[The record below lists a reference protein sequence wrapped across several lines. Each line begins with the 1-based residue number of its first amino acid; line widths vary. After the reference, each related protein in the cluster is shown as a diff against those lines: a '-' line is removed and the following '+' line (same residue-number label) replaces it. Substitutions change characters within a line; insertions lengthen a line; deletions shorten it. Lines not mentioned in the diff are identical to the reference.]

1 MQTLRQA
8 ALLVLFAGTL
18 AGCGSRPAL
27 KDRGTGS
34 PVAQRSVADRGADAG
49 AKGEARG
56 VQPATTQRPAPVNTA
71 KGNLATGREPAVALD
86 GDAGTAPVQPVTRPE
101 TKPESSPES
110 RPQPNKS
117 TPPAREPAVDLN
129 DTAPGRQPSKP
140 AQPAAPSA
148 AAPSKPDE
156 PPVVRTKAAT
166 LEELREVAIG
176 VVLKAAA
183 SDDPTL
189 RANAIEASGLAPR
202 RLSQALHAGLADRN
216 EAVQAVAAMTVGRY
230 KLTDF
235 VPKVR
240 PLLESTSPYVSS
252 AAVMALGKCDEKAG
266 DERLSK
272 LAEHLWTSTSPK
284 LRSHVAYV
292 VGELG
297 NTSALPMLRQA
308 ASLKMP
314 SATPIETGIMLLQFA
329 EAMYKLGDAE
339 QIDSVRAALYPAA
352 PEDLEAAAVAAQI
365 LGELR
370 DRKPL
375 DQMVVLTTTRDSA
388 GQLYP
393 AEVRMAMAAA
403 LAKLGL
409 DRGGFI
415 ADEFAGSP
423 DILLRTQAAGVYG
436 DTGRREHLA
445 KLAVLIDDDDDMV
458 RVSAAAAVLK
468 IANRVESGK

>member
-8 ALLVLFAGTL
+8 ALLALLAGSL
-18 AGCGSRPAL
+18 VGCGSRPAL

-34 PVAQRSVADRGADAG
+34 PVVQKSPAERIADA
-49 AKGEARG
+49 ESRDS
-56 VQPATTQRPAPVNTA
+56 QPARPAQPPAVNTA
-71 KGNLATGREPAVALD
+71 KANPPAGREAAIGLEGEANGAPAKPP
-86 GDAGTAPVQPVTRPE
+86 T
-101 TKPESSPES
+101 TKP
-110 RPQPNKS
+110 QPTVT
-117 TPPAREPAVDLN
+117 TPKPAAPAREPAVDLN
-129 DTAPGRQPSKP
+129 DTAPVRQPSTP
-140 AQPAAPSA
+140 VQPAAPTA
-148 AAPSKPDE
+148 AKPE
-156 PPVVRTKAAT
+156 EVLSPVKTRATT
-166 LEELREVAIG
+166 LEELREVAIS

-189 RANAIEASGLAPR
+189 RANAIESAGLAPR
-202 RLSQALHAGLADRN
+202 RLSQAISAGLADRN

-240 PLLESTSPYVSS
+240 PLLESTSPYIST
-252 AAVMALGKCDEKAG
+252 AAVMALSKCEEKPG
-266 DERLSK
+266 DDRLSK
-272 LAEHLWTSTSPK
+272 LAELLWTSTSPK

-314 SATPIETGIMLLQFA
+314 SATPVETGIMLLQFS

-370 DRKPL
+370 DRKPM
-375 DQMVVLTTTRDSA
+375 DQMVVLTTSRDSA
-388 GQLYP
+388 GQPYP
-393 AEVRMAMAAA
+393 AEVRMAMAGA

-415 ADEFAGSP
+415 ADEFAGST

-445 KLAVLIDDDDDMV
+445 KLAVLIDDADEMV

-468 IANRVESGK
+468 IASRVESGK